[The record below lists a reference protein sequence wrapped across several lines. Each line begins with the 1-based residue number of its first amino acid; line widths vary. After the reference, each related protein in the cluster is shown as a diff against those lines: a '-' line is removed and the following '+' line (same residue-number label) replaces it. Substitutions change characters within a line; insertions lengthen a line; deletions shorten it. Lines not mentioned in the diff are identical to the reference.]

1 MPEQRRCTA
10 SLQSKGL
17 VHVSHAIP
25 LYSGEG
31 YDLVTVHCHLAEAEM
46 VLGSKDTPGS

>member
-1 MPEQRRCTA
+1 MHCKFAIKGPGA
-10 SLQSKGL
+10 SVG
-17 VHVSHAIP
+17 HAIP

-31 YDLVTVHCHLAEAEM
+31 HNLVTVHCHLAEAEM